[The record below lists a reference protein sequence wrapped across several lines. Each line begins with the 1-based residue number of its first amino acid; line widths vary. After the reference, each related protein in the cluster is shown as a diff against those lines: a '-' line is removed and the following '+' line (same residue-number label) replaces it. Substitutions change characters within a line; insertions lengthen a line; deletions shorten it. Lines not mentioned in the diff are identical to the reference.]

1 MLRAFVYTR
10 KRLPL
15 RGSTETTLLGFL
27 PRAPTVV
34 SARAAPE
41 ETADFCR
48 TRAMSTSQVFQRG
61 DTRSLSGV
69 VDMLGHEEVEM
80 LADESTAARLS

>member
-61 DTRSLSGV
+61 ETRSLSGFIN
-69 VDMLGHEEVEM
+69 MLGHGEVGVLTNEGK
-80 LADESTAARLS
+80 AARLS

>member
-1 MLRAFVYTR
+1 MYTR

-80 LADESTAARLS
+80 LAAESTAARLS

>member
-1 MLRAFVYTR
+1 VYTR